1 MNLQQIQ
8 AACTVARNGLNIS
21 AAAVSLNK
29 SQSAVSRQIKELE
42 IDLGLQIFLRTR
54 NRVVGLTPQGESA
67 LQIIERM
74 QDDMTALQK
83 LSRSSSAAAEGEI
96 RIATTHIYARYV
108 LPKAIKTLSDRFPK
122 IAAMLQQAD
131 PVQCREIIGRGAADI
146 GIVTMTSNRVDSVV
160 TIPAYKLPRC
170 VVVPVGHPLIDLPAF
185 TLAQL
190 ANYPI
195 IAYPPPFSGR
205 AIVRDTFAA
214 AGLDP
219 RIVCSATD
227 ADVSKA
233 YVELGMG
240 VAVLAMAAV
249 DKVKDTGLVALD
261 ASHLFPP
268 GILTFV
274 FRKNGYV
281 PHNVRA
287 FIEILAP
294 HLEMAQVLHAVSGAI
309 VDQDAW
315 TAKAPPLIT

>member
-1 MNLQQIQ
+1 MS
-8 AACTVARNGLNIS
+8 AETACTGRWH
-21 AAAVSLNK
+21 
-29 SQSAVSRQIKELE
+29 
-42 IDLGLQIFLRTR
+42 T
-54 NRVVGLTPQGESA
+54 TESA

-131 PVQCREIIGRGAADI
+131 PVQYREIIGRGAADI

-214 AGLDP
+214 AGWDP

-233 YVELGMG
+233 YVELGM
-240 VAVLAMAAV
+240 AVLAMAAV

-261 ASHLFPP
+261 AGHLFPP

-294 HLEMAQVLHAVSGAI
+294 HLEIAQVLHAVSGAI

-315 TAKAPPLIT
+315 TAKTPPLIT